1 MKSYKVI
8 VNTKL
13 SQLNVSQKAYLEI
26 FSKSLAQIS
35 ANNHREIQTAKV

>member
-13 SQLNVSQKAYLEI
+13 SQLNVSQKAYLEN
-26 FSKSLAQIS
+26 FLEEFGADFRK
-35 ANNHREIQTAKV
+35 